1 MAGKWSSLF
10 VITGVLATA
19 VAADR
24 AYGLELDPGR
34 VLTFHSEPS
43 DGCPGLD
50 WHVVIGPNHR
60 LTGFIAWDQMKDIA
74 RVDGTADV
82 DGKFQLALQ
91 PVNGTGST
99 GSVEGQLPELN
110 GWLVAHVNGA
120 GCPHQDVHVE
130 WFNPTAALR

>member
-1 MAGKWSSLF
+1 MAGKWGSLF

-19 VAADR
+19 AAADR

-91 PVNGTGST
+91 PVNGTGIT

-110 GWLVAHVNGA
+110 GWLVAHV
-120 GCPHQDVHVE
+120 
-130 WFNPTAALR
+130 

>member
-60 LTGFIAWDQMKDIA
+60 LTGFIAWDQMKDIGSCGWHCGRGRKISTRSA
-74 RVDGTADV
+74 
-82 DGKFQLALQ
+82 
-91 PVNGTGST
+91 TG
-99 GSVEGQLPELN
+99 
-110 GWLVAHVNGA
+110 
-120 GCPHQDVHVE
+120 E
-130 WFNPTAALR
+130 WHRQHRLG

>member
-1 MAGKWSSLF
+1 MAGKWSSIF
-10 VITGVLATA
+10 VVTGVLVTG
-19 VAADR
+19 VAADK

-43 DGCPGLD
+43 NGCPGLD

-60 LTGFIAWDQMKDIA
+60 LTGFIAWDHMKDIA

-91 PVNGTGST
+91 PVNGT
-99 GSVEGQLPELN
+99 
-110 GWLVAHVNGA
+110 
-120 GCPHQDVHVE
+120 
-130 WFNPTAALR
+130 AAPARLKASCLS